1 MSNRR
6 IRVKRRT
13 TGSIDEWERGW
24 ELVIQKIEN
33 VPAVV
38 KNEPLFHDCL
48 TVLNGAFAD
57 GNYLQFTL
65 GMNALIDICAE
76 AGCEQ

>member
-1 MSNRR
+1 M
-6 IRVKRRT
+6 
-13 TGSIDEWERGW
+13 
-24 ELVIQKIEN
+24 QKIEN
-33 VPAVV
+33 VPAGV
-38 KNEPLFHDCL
+38 KKEPLFNDCL

-76 AGCEQ
+76 AACEQ

>member
-1 MSNRR
+1 MNNRR
-6 IRVKRRT
+6 IKVKRRT

-24 ELVIQKIEN
+24 ELVMKKIEN